1 MKRDILS
8 VLDMKDDL
16 EDLIDLSIRLKQ
28 ERYKRVES
36 LDNRVLAL
44 IFEKPSTRT
53 RVSFETAMDQLGG
66 HSIYLNPNDMQMG
79 RGETIHD
86 TAKVLSGFV
95 DAIAY
100 RAFSHENVTELARNS
115 SIPVINALDD
125 MEHPV
130 QIIADFMTVK
140 EERGKLSGINFTYVG
155 DGNNVANS
163 LLLGAAILGV
173 NITISCPEG
182 YEPKE
187 EFVKKSREIASSTGS
202 EVKISHNPPEDVK
215 DADVIYTDVWVSMG
229 EENERAKR
237 EEALKNFQVNEKLVA
252 NARDDFIF
260 LHCLPAHR
268 GSEVSAGVI
277 DGPRSRVFQQA
288 ENRLHTEKAVLVKLV
303 KD

>member
-1 MKRDILS
+1 MKRDIVS

-16 EDLIDLSIRLKQ
+16 EDMIDLSIEVKKQ
-28 ERYKRVES
+28 RYRRYEA

-66 HSIYLNPNDMQMG
+66 HSIYLNPHDMQMG

-100 RAFSHENVTELARNS
+100 RAFSHENVAELAKNS
-115 SIPVINALDD
+115 TIPVINALDD
-125 MEHPV
+125 REHPV
-130 QIIADFMTVK
+130 QIVADFMTVK
-140 EERGKLSGINFTYVG
+140 EEKGKLRGINFVYVG

-182 YEPKE
+182 YEPPE
-187 EFVKKSREIASSTGS
+187 EFVKKAQEIASSTGS
-202 EVKISHNPPEDVK
+202 RVLVSHNPAEDVK

-229 EENERAKR
+229 EEDERAKR
-237 EEALKNFQVNEKLVA
+237 EKALKGFQVNEQLVA
-252 NARDDFIF
+252 HAKKDYIF

-268 GSEVSAGVI
+268 GSEVTAGVI
-277 DGPRSRVFQQA
+277 DGPNSRVFQEA
-288 ENRLHTEKAVLVKLV
+288 ENRLHTEKAILIKLV
-303 KD
+303 KS

>member
-16 EDLIDLSIRLKQ
+16 DELIDLSIELKKR
-28 ERYKRVES
+28 RYQREPRM
-36 LDNRVLAL
+36 DNRVLGL

-53 RVSFETAMDQLGG
+53 RISFETAMDQLGG

-86 TAKVLSGFV
+86 TGKVLSGFV

-100 RAFSHENVTELARNS
+100 RAFSHQNVAELAENS
-115 SIPVINALDD
+115 SVPVINALDD
-125 MEHPV
+125 LEHPV
-130 QIIADFMTVK
+130 QIIADFMTIK
-140 EERGKLSGINFTYVG
+140 EEKGNLKGLNMVYVG

-182 YEPKE
+182 YEPE
-187 EFVKKSREIASSTGS
+187 DRFVSKALEIASTRGS
-202 EVKISHNPPEDVK
+202 NVRVSHDPLKDVSG
-215 DADVIYTDVWVSMG
+215 ADVIYTDVWVSMG
-229 EENERAKR
+229 EEKERVEKENIFR
-237 EEALKNFQVNEKLVA
+237 NFQVNGALVA
-252 NARDDFIF
+252 EAKADHIF

-268 GSEVSAGVI
+268 GLEVSAEVI

-288 ENRLHTEKAVLVKLV
+288 ENRLHTEKAVLLKLV
-303 KD
+303 GS